1 MNFLFLKPE
10 TEEEINMFA
19 KSVFLLQVNRTNL
32 LVKKVI
38 IHLATDEHRINQMN
52 SDYYASLLRNAY
64 KVINI

>member
-19 KSVFLLQVNRTNL
+19 KSAILIQVNRANL
-32 LVKKVI
+32 LVNKVL

-52 SDYYASLLRNAY
+52 SGYYAGLLRNPY
-64 KVINI
+64 TR